1 MRKKILITYDV
12 EDWAYHKN
20 AKILQKYL
28 QPFYDIEIIS
38 DQDKRGLLAHVNT
51 VTYDLLFLQWFPD
64 VDIFYRMY
72 RLPYPVV
79 TQVTSSVFFKM
90 HSEGWNT
97 LFEVPLIVSKS
108 RQYYEKLK
116 EIMGEERTRLA
127 YHVNDFEL
135 FQPVIGRRN
144 ENFTVGYVGRDCEIA
159 NENKGHSFIKAACD
173 SLGVEF
179 RIAGFENRLPYERM
193 PEFYHSIDVA
203 VCASRHEGA
212 PNSMLEAGLCGT
224 PIITTRVGQ
233 IQEMVTDG
241 HNGFFCER
249 NSMDIAKKIAKL
261 RDDRQLYDAMSKNI
275 SETSHEYAE
284 LAVKQWRD
292 FFEEAIGV

>member
-108 RQYYEKLK
+108 RQYYEKLRRSWGK
-116 EIMGEERTRLA
+116 RGLGWHITSMISNSFSRPSEGETRILRSA
-127 YHVNDFEL
+127 TLE
-135 FQPVIGRRN
+135 G
-144 ENFTVGYVGRDCEIA
+144 IA
-159 NENKGHSFIKAACD
+159 
-173 SLGVEF
+173 
-179 RIAGFENRLPYERM
+179 RLPTKIKGI
-193 PEFYHSIDVA
+193 PSSKQHA
-203 VCASRHEGA
+203 
-212 PNSMLEAGLCGT
+212 
-224 PIITTRVGQ
+224 TRW
-233 IQEMVTDG
+233 E
-241 HNGFFCER
+241 
-249 NSMDIAKKIAKL
+249 
-261 RDDRQLYDAMSKNI
+261 
-275 SETSHEYAE
+275 
-284 LAVKQWRD
+284 
-292 FFEEAIGV
+292 